1 MAASL
6 AAYGIDPST
15 AVKEETLV
23 EDAAEEGDS
32 DSDSDSDDEVSFV
45 MNAGRGLDLRHG
57 AKQQS
62 HVIGIG
68 KWAHTAT
75 SSAPPAAS
83 PAPLTGT
90 PSKDALTDYTPA
102 ARPGVATSQPAP
114 AAAVPPSAAV
124 TDVKSVPQA
133 GNGPPPTT
141 PLPHSNLAVQTAPAN
156 GPHINPTNPTGI
168 IPSTGTSVYDV
179 DVAQFEG
186 SGQMWRRPGS
196 DISDWFNYGFDEV
209 TYPKFLKYRQDMEQ
223 GRAAL
228 MGNMNQMT
236 PEVAQLLHL
245 PMGQMNNM
253 QQLQM
258 QQQMQQMMAMQGMD
272 QAMFMQMQ
280 QMQNMQNQAQG
291 GGQIDGNGQPHGEQ
305 EEGSIPQEIEAV
317 PPSGPRG
324 APASRGGAA
333 IRGRVP
339 TGPRVPAP
347 RGPKNRFRDKDRV
360 TDSAAGSLDYGAEGG
375 SVPHS
380 REASHSRSPSPYER
394 YERRERSRSPSR
406 SRDRSR
412 ERERDRDWERDRE
425 RERDRD
431 RERERDRDRD
441 RDSRS
446 SRRNRH
452 ADGEEG
458 EYQSHDDERSSRRK
472 RSRSV
477 EEERPRRST
486 RARRER

>member
-1 MAASL
+1 MIHKCLADIVAA
-6 AAYGIDPST
+6 P
-15 AVKEETLV
+15 
-23 EDAAEEGDS
+23 
-32 DSDSDSDDEVSFV
+32 
-45 MNAGRGLDLRHG
+45 
-57 AKQQS
+57 
-62 HVIGIG
+62 
-68 KWAHTAT
+68 
-75 SSAPPAAS
+75 
-83 PAPLTGT
+83 T
-90 PSKDALTDYTPA
+90 PDALTDYTPA

-114 AAAVPPSAAV
+114 ASAVSAV

-228 MGNMNQMT
+228 VSYSIAGPVLTLQAQMGNMNQMT

-280 QMQNMQNQAQG
+280 QMQNMQQN
-291 GGQIDGNGQPHGEQ
+291 DGNGQPHGEQ
-305 EEGSIPQEIEAV
+305 EEGSIPQENEAAV
-317 PPSGPRG
+317 GLKCV
-324 APASRGGAA
+324 
-333 IRGRVP
+333 IR
-339 TGPRVPAP
+339 
-347 RGPKNRFRDKDRV
+347 
-360 TDSAAGSLDYGAEGG
+360 
-375 SVPHS
+375 
-380 REASHSRSPSPYER
+380 
-394 YERRERSRSPSR
+394 
-406 SRDRSR
+406 
-412 ERERDRDWERDRE
+412 
-425 RERDRD
+425 
-431 RERERDRDRD
+431 
-441 RDSRS
+441 
-446 SRRNRH
+446 
-452 ADGEEG
+452 ADL
-458 EYQSHDDERSSRRK
+458 
-472 RSRSV
+472 
-477 EEERPRRST
+477 
-486 RARRER
+486 